1 MTDNLC
7 IHVPLNLKRR
17 GGRKLILLPEEAATR
32 HGPSQN
38 RFDETLMNGI
48 AKAWRWQALYE
59 RGNYAS
65 LDAFAEKNRLNKS
78 YSARIMRLNL
88 LAPDIRQKIMEGR
101 QPKGLKLADLMNAFP
116 PLWEEQRKIFGFAP
130 DIPDVQAVSK
140 AKNKR

>member
-1 MTDNLC
+1 MMDNLC

-17 GGRKLILLPEEAATR
+17 GGRKLILFPEEAAMM
-32 HGPSQN
+32 HGPSQS

-78 YSARIMRLNL
+78 YAARIMRLNL
-88 LAPDIRQKIMEGR
+88 LAPDIRQKIMEGH
-101 QPKGLKLADLMNAFP
+101 QPKGLKLADLMDAFP
-116 PLWEEQRKIFGFAP
+116 PLWEEQRKILGFAP
-130 DIPDVQAVSK
+130 DTSVSPAVSK
-140 AKNKR
+140 R